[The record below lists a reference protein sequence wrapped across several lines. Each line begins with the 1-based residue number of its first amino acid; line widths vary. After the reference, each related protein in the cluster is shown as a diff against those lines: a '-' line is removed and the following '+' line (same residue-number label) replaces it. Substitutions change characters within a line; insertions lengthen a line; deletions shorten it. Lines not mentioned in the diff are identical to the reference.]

1 VIVHGG
7 PGGNNYAFE
16 RTIGPRLEQLT
27 TVIYYEQRGCGRSEA
42 PAEPE
47 AYSLPLLVADLEALR
62 QAWRQERI
70 IPLGYSFGGE
80 VALEYALAHPDRV
93 SKLIVQAPGVGDAD
107 QIAYVQLA
115 GFTLVAREEDKNAVQ
130 QILAADGSPQDRLA
144 KVWQAVDRET
154 VDRFLFHNRDAAR
167 LNRQLWQESGLVNTG
182 QMERALA
189 RQPRSSPSLQERLPL
204 VRVPTLV
211 IVGLYD
217 RNSGVD
223 VNRDVA
229 TLIPHAALALFAQV
243 VGAARTAI
251 VGSWH
256 DRQKAR
262 RA

>member
-1 VIVHGG
+1 MPPHGNRVLHDGEYRIAANGIVHWCRVAGARHQSMPLVIIHGG

-115 GFTLVAREEDKNAVQ
+115 GFT
-130 QILAADGSPQDRLA
+130 
-144 KVWQAVDRET
+144 
-154 VDRFLFHNRDAAR
+154 
-167 LNRQLWQESGLVNTG
+167 
-182 QMERALA
+182 
-189 RQPRSSPSLQERLPL
+189 
-204 VRVPTLV
+204 
-211 IVGLYD
+211 
-217 RNSGVD
+217 
-223 VNRDVA
+223 
-229 TLIPHAALALFAQV
+229 
-243 VGAARTAI
+243 
-251 VGSWH
+251 
-256 DRQKAR
+256 
-262 RA
+262 